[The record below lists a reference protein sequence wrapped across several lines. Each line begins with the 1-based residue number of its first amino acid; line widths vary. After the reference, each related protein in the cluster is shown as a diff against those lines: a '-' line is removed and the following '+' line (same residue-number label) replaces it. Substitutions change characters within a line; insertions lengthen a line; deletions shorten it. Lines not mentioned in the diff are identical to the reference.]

1 MIRDGAPGAAPTITV
16 AIPLH
21 RSARWVETV
30 VENVRALPPGVTE
43 VVVSDRTCVDDAAAV
58 LRDRLADDSRAHV
71 VAEPREMG
79 WEDHYQLLAE
89 EAGGDLFMWMP
100 HDDRFDASWTSTL
113 AATLEAHPEAWLAF
127 GHVACVEVDG
137 VTPSGDWPHPP
148 PGVVAG
154 WGALRM
160 VLQGEMGMPFR
171 GLWRR
176 RAVLDAGVR
185 LAPRPD
191 FHGVDM
197 LWVFEVALRSA
208 LVYDDRTETHKR
220 FYPDSTFASWPA
232 EDPGA
237 HEDEVLHLLARA
249 GPGGAEG
256 AAMRSVARAARLRG
270 RLRPHL
276 GPAYRRA
283 KALVGRGSTLPR
295 VAQDKDAPGGP
306 SRHGGPGG

>member
-1 MIRDGAPGAAPTITV
+1 MNAEPAPSRPATVTV
-16 AIPLH
+16 AVPLH
-21 RSARWVETV
+21 RSARWVEPV
-30 VENVRALPPGVTE
+30 VDNVRALPPDVTE

-58 LRDRLADDSRAHV
+58 LRERLADDPRVHV
-71 VAEPREMG
+71 VAEPRGIG

-89 EAGGDLFMWMP
+89 EAAGELFMWMP

-113 AATLEAHPEAWLAF
+113 AAALEARPEAWLAF

-176 RAVLDAGVR
+176 EAVLDAGVR

-191 FHGVDM
+191 FHGVDV

-208 LVYDDRTETHKR
+208 LVYDERTETHKR

-232 EDPGA
+232 EQPGA
-237 HEDEVLHLLARA
+237 HEEEVLALLHRF
-249 GPGGAEG
+249 GPGGVEG
-256 AAMRSVARAARLRG
+256 AAMRAVTRAARLRG

-283 KALVGRGSTLPR
+283 KALAGRDSTLPR
-295 VAQDKDAPGGP
+295 VALDKDVGRSERSG
-306 SRHGGPGG
+306 S